1 MTDASLPP
9 PGAPTP
15 DARPE
20 GGTGL
25 DARVT
30 AATRELADLEFP
42 SPRVLVASSTGTARL
57 AAELQGAL
65 EVTLEGVAGDA
76 PLRLLAG
83 TIAGVDTWI
92 ADVAVDEARAG
103 GGRARVFPIWL
114 AASAGA
120 VWVLHTCAG
129 TSLAE
134 DAGAVGRIACVSDH
148 VNLSGTSPLT
158 GLGESRLGPLFPDQT
173 RVHDPA
179 LRALARSAAGSRGV
193 DGGDAVAACT
203 LGPSLATP
211 AELRWFRIAGAHVA
225 VQGLADPLVATAHAG
240 LVGATLCA
248 ITDHAG
254 ETADVATLVE
264 RTAAVAPAL
273 DDVVLGTI
281 AAAADWRPEGLA
293 AEEV

>member
-1 MTDASLPP
+1 VTD
-9 PGAPTP
+9 APTP
-15 DARPE
+15 PDA
-20 GGTGL
+20 GL

-30 AATRELADLEFP
+30 AASRELTDLELP
-42 SPRVLVASSTGTARL
+42 PPRILVASSTGTARL
-57 AAELQGAL
+57 AAEIAGAA
-65 EVTLEGVAGDA
+65 EVTLDGVGADA

-83 TIAGVDTWI
+83 TLAGVEVWI

-103 GGRARVFPIWL
+103 GGRARAFPIWL

-120 VWVLHTCAG
+120 AWVLHTCAG
-129 TSLAE
+129 TSLSE
-134 DAGAVGRIACVSDH
+134 DADAVGRIARVSDH

-179 LRALARSAAGSRGV
+179 LGALARSAAAARGV

-211 AELRWFRIAGAHVA
+211 AELRWFRIAGADVA

-240 LVGATLCA
+240 LVGVTLCA

-273 DDVVLGTI
+273 DEVVLRTI
-281 AAAADWRPEGLA
+281 AGAADLRPEGLA
-293 AEEV
+293 AGEV